1 MPKAWQLNFV
11 IITPWA
17 MPKAWQLNLVYNEC
31 DVAWE
36 CDGADGADKSWQ
48 IYLCKQLPPLPSQSI
63 LASQP
68 STSHIFYI
76 HMFVLFLNLQISSN
90 M

>member
-1 MPKAWQLNFV
+1 
-11 IITPWA
+11 

-31 DVAWE
+31 DMAWE
-36 CDGADGADKSWQ
+36 CDGADGADGADKSWQ
-48 IYLCKQLPPLPSQSI
+48 IYLCKQIPPLPSQSI

-76 HMFVLFLNLQISSN
+76 HMYMFVLFFNLQIFSN

>member
-1 MPKAWQLNFV
+1 
-11 IITPWA
+11 

-48 IYLCKQLPPLPSQSI
+48 IYLYKQHPPLPSQSI

-68 STSHIFYI
+68 STSQIF
-76 HMFVLFLNLQISSN
+76 LFFTYVCLYYS
-90 M
+90 